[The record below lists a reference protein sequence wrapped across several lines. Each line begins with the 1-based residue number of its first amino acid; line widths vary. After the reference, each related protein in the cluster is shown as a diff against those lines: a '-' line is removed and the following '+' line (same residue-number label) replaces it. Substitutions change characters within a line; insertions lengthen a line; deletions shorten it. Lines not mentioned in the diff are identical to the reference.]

1 MKKVLQIALMSICA
15 LLAVSCAGKAK
26 GSGSGSAQAA
36 TSSDNYTCS
45 GVIAPAAASDYMHNI
60 KVLNDAT
67 DGNGVRRIS
76 VEPSDVCSVR
86 IDVAVK
92 DGVIVDVTFTGGC
105 PGNTTG
111 VCRLVK
117 GMKVTD
123 AISKLEGIDCGGKGT
138 SCPDQL
144 AHALMQIKAQQ

>member
-1 MKKVLQIALMSICA
+1 MKASQIILMSIFT
-15 LLAVSCAGKAK
+15 LLAASCAGKGK
-26 GSGSGSAQAA
+26 GSGSGSAVNA
-36 TSSDNYTCS
+36 SSSENYTCS
-45 GVIAPAAASDYMHNI
+45 GVIAPAAASDYSHNV

-67 DGNGVRRIS
+67 DGKGVRTIS

-92 DGVIVDVTFTGGC
+92 DGVILDVMFTGGC

-123 AISKLEGIDCGGKGT
+123 AIKKLEGIDCGGKGT

-144 AHALMQIKAQQ
+144 SKALRLFL